1 LESLIKSLRFV
12 VFVFESAEE
21 FRRSPGVDDSG
32 CLVIDVRMRGMSGFD
47 LQDRL
52 IAQGSRIPIILIAGF
67 PNKPIRSRAQPGGAL
82 ACLEKPLGGRT
93 MMELKRQALAAR
105 SG

>member
-1 LESLIKSLRFV
+1 MESLIKSLLFV

-67 PNKPIRSRAQPGGAL
+67 PNKPFEVARN
-82 ACLEKPLGGRT
+82 LG
-93 MMELKRQALAAR
+93 AR
-105 SG
+105 SLASKSHLADGP